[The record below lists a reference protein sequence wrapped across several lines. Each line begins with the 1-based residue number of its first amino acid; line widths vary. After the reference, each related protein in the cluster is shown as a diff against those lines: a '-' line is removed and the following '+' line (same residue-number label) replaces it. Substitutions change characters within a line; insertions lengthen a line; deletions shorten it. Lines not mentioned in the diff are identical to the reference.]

1 MIFNVMRRWWF
12 QIPVLAVLLWLL
24 FILTGRALCKIAI
37 AQIAE
42 LTNTK
47 IKTQSVV
54 FSLDGSVRIKRL
66 VIDPVLP
73 SEHDRTILKAETV
86 YARFSLGSLLLL
98 QPRLKEISVNDFIF
112 DAVHDLDW
120 DRWNIASLRISAP
133 SGTSGRM
140 PLIRLEKGK
149 LQYSKIS
156 HGQVKIAAAVPL
168 DARFGFDEETQ
179 DGYSFDITTAAIA
192 EGFGK
197 SKLTGFWKPGRVTI
211 TGGIS
216 STDIPAF
223 EKAWTIEVLAAELNY
238 DQNAGYSLRLRIKQL
253 FSRQK
258 SAIEVAAFERP
269 QFLKKFGAFTA
280 LEKFLSRYRPWGSI
294 DIDLDAT
301 GSLEQLSESSLAG
314 KVYCK
319 DVLICDRKFP
329 YLVEHISGEIDF
341 TEKSVLLNNLQGR
354 HGQTGLFFNGWV
366 RNFGPNQQYQ
376 VRVTSDNMVLDADLY
391 NSLDPQQKKFWS
403 FFSPRGLVKI
413 DQCFSKTA
421 GADKKNTLAVELL
434 GIEAACSYFPYS
446 LNNLAGALLFEPDD
460 ITVTNLV
467 SQSDDRIITLNGRI
481 TDCSTDKPQ
490 YDILVKARNI
500 PLDSKL
506 ISAMSDKQKNFF
518 RQFEMTGLADAD
530 VKVFTPVEKSDPFDF
545 VADVNFNRASLK
557 ISRTSLVI
565 SGISGKAV
573 CTPELI
579 DIKDFTGSYRAGRVS
594 LTGQVHLT
602 EQPELLNYQLRLRAE
617 QVELNNDL
625 FALLPP
631 QMEKVAAVLQPKG
644 MINYNINLT
653 KTDSND
659 SPDYKTTVDC
669 LGGSIVFEQFPYP
682 LKDISGRLTI
692 TKDAILLENLGATAA
707 DSMPAAPN
715 TPAIKINGRLDLA
728 DNAFKSG
735 RFAICANDICFDE
748 RLGDALPEDI
758 RRFYFNLSPAGF
770 FDLDLPELKVSDAGT
785 GEKYVDFAG
794 EVRFK
799 SRDFDTSAAV
809 TQLDG
814 ILKTQGLYKTGDGFH
829 EGSANLAAE
838 RLKVKGKSLTRVK
851 ADINYDSRLQNW
863 STENLTA
870 DSYGGRLTAKITLSQ
885 PARGPPVYQLQ
896 GGFSSLDLEKLFRH
910 ADAAEN
916 HPHPHTSGKVC
927 GSVSIT
933 GRIGDNSSPTGRC
946 TVTITDMKVGRL
958 SPLAKL
964 LQLKLDN
971 SEYYVFDRMF
981 VDSYIKPD
989 GLFFDKVDLSGQDT
1003 AFNGSGRLELPGRNL
1018 DLTLTARGRRAAAAE
1033 PDLWQ
1038 SLAEVL
1044 GRAVVRME
1052 ITGDF
1057 YDPNVITTPLPVIKD
1072 ALGILGTKPASS
1084 D

>member
-1 MIFNVMRRWWF
+1 MRRLWL
-12 QIPVLAVLLWLL
+12 QIPILAVLLWLF
-24 FILTGRALCKIAI
+24 FIFTGRTLCKIAI

-47 IKTQSVV
+47 IKTQSVD
-54 FSLDGSVRIKRL
+54 FNLDGSVLIKGL

-73 SEHDRTILKAETV
+73 SEHDQTILKAETV

-98 QPRLKEISVNDFIF
+98 RPRLKEISVNDFIF
-112 DAVHDLDW
+112 DALHDLDK

-133 SGTSGRM
+133 EGASGRM
-140 PLIRLEKGK
+140 PLVRLEKGK

-168 DARFGFDEETQ
+168 DATFGFDEETQ

-192 EGFGK
+192 EGLGN
-197 SKLTGFWKPGRVTI
+197 SILTGFWKPGRVTI

-223 EKAWTIEVLAAELNY
+223 EKAWTIDVLAAELNY
-238 DQNAGYSLRLRIKQL
+238 DQNRSYSLRLRIKEL

-258 SAIEVAAFERP
+258 SPISAAAFDRP
-269 QFLKKFGAFTA
+269 LFLKKFGQFTA
-280 LEKFLSRYRPWGSI
+280 LQRFLSRYRPWGSV

-301 GSLEQLSESSLAG
+301 GNIDQLSESTLAG

-319 DVLICDRKFP
+319 DVLICDRRFP
-329 YLVEHISGEIDF
+329 YLVEHISGQIDF

-354 HGQTGLFFNGWV
+354 HGLTELFFNGWV
-366 RNFGPNQQYQ
+366 LDFGPNQRYE

-391 NSLDPQQKKFWS
+391 NALDPQQKKFWS
-403 FFSPRGLVKI
+403 TFSPRGLVKI
-413 DQCFSKTA
+413 DQCFSKEPP
-421 GADKKNTLAVELL
+421 ADKKIVLAVELL
-434 GIEAACSYFPYS
+434 GIEAACSYFPYT
-446 LNNLAGALLFEPDD
+446 LNNLSGTLLFDPDNI
-460 ITVTNLV
+460 ITVTDLV
-467 SQSDDRIITLNGRI
+467 SKSDDRIITLNGRM
-481 TDCSTDKPQ
+481 TDCSTDKPG
-490 YDILVKARNI
+490 YDISVKARNI

-506 ISAMSDKQKNFF
+506 VSALSDRQRNFF

-530 VKVFTPVEKSDPFDF
+530 VKVFTPVENSDPFDF
-545 VADVNFNRASLK
+545 VADVNFNQASLK
-557 ISRTSLVI
+557 ISQSSLVI
-565 SGISGKAV
+565 SDISGKAV
-573 CTPELI
+573 CTPQLI
-579 DIKDFTGSYRAGRVS
+579 DIKDFTGRYRAGLVS
-594 LTGQVHLT
+594 LTGRI
-602 EQPELLNYQLRLRAE
+602 QLAESPQLMHYWLSLRAE

-631 QMEKVAAVLQPKG
+631 QLGKLASGLQPKG

-653 KTDSND
+653 KADSND
-659 SPDYKTTVDC
+659 SLNYKTTVDC
-669 LGGSIVFEQFPYP
+669 RGGSIIFERFPYP

-692 TKDAILLENLGATAA
+692 TKDAVLLENLSAAAADGVQTAA
-707 DSMPAAPN
+707 N
-715 TPAIKINGRLDLA
+715 TSTIKINGRIDLA
-728 DNAFKSG
+728 DNAFRSAL
-735 RFAICANDICFDE
+735 FVICANDICFDE

-758 RRFYFNLSPAGF
+758 RRFYFNLSPAGR
-770 FDLDLPELKVSDAGT
+770 FDLDLTELKVSDAGMD
-785 GEKYVDFAG
+785 EKYVDFTG

-809 TQLDG
+809 TEMDAV
-814 ILKTQGLYKTGDGFH
+814 LKTEGLYKTGDGFH
-829 EGSANLAAE
+829 KGIANLAAE
-838 RLKVKGKSLTRVK
+838 RLKIKGKSLTRVK

-870 DSYGGRLTAKITLSQ
+870 DSYGGRLTAKIAFRQPSQ
-885 PARGPPVYQLQ
+885 GPPEYQLQ
-896 GGFSSLDLEKLFRH
+896 SGFSSLDLEKLLRP
-910 ADAAEN
+910 AEPAEN
-916 HPHPHTSGKVC
+916 HNLAHTSGKIF
-927 GSVSIT
+927 GSFSIA
-933 GRIGDNSSPTGRC
+933 GRIGDNFSPTGRC
-946 TVTITDMKVGRL
+946 RVKITDMKVGRL

-971 SEYYVFDRMF
+971 SEYYCFDQML

-989 GLFFDKVDLSGQDT
+989 SLFFDKVDLSGQDT
-1003 AFNGSGRLELPGRNL
+1003 AFNGSGWLYLPGRNL
-1018 DLTLTARGRRAAAAE
+1018 DLTLTARGRRFAAAE
-1033 PDLWQ
+1033 PGLWQ

-1057 YDPNVITTPLPVIKD
+1057 YDPNVITTSLPVIKD
-1072 ALGILGTKPASS
+1072 TLGILGTKPAPS